1 MSKRK
6 QTWKA
11 AVSAAAIAASAMT
24 AFAATNI
31 TENVTLT
38 EDADWTSLGTVT
50 VAEGVT
56 IDLNGH
62 SLTVAG
68 LAGVGRIVDGDE
80 YRRVEY
86 IEAKQTGASQAA
98 NGGDKTQCI
107 DTGYRHNAKTE
118 VDVRVAYTGL
128 GNYQVV
134 YGARNTGNNATQ
146 FGAWVHGSVFM
157 KNACTGQASDSSNA
171 AANNKIYDI
180 HISKSGANTVTS
192 PDDAS
197 INYDLGN
204 GNGTDGNNTSGND
217 FLLAINQSNSSS
229 TGSWPCK
236 CKVWFCK
243 IYDNGT
249 LVRNFVPVVRKPDG
263 EAGFFDTVNNQFYG
277 KKNAN
282 AEALVAGPTISG
294 GLHLVI
300 SPDATYDLSGLE
312 IDAECISEGGTLT
325 GDIDWSGLPNLT
337 VESGATID
345 LAGHKL
351 YVSSVS
357 GSGTITDSVGTAL
370 SGYER
375 LEFIKSTGTQYID
388 TAYLHD
394 NTTKV
399 DMRIQFDS
407 VSPQWQS
414 FYGARNSKGDTERG
428 FSMWLNYAKFRRAFG
443 EAAANIDSHTVT
455 TSTIY
460 DIHLEKSGACTA
472 TPVGGEAI
480 VLGTGKQGASLVYN
494 NIGYTD
500 YLFAINQYGTVSG
513 KDIWSPS
520 FLTSAK
526 LYSCKMYHG
535 TTLARDFVPAKR
547 GDVLGLLDLAQGV
560 FYTNAGSGKFT
571 AGTVVATT
579 PGGELRIA
587 VAEGKTVEIS
597 ETALCGT
604 LKLVKTGEGTLVM
617 SKASQGYAGGTDV
630 QGGTLKGGA
639 AALVFGAEKTDVAV
653 GSAGNVDLNGNANLA
668 AYGWTVSGGGTIV
681 NGGAAI
687 ASSLAVS
694 GVFSPVVTTGNFG
707 ATLSDGATLDFTQW
721 MGAFP
726 VASPAISY
734 ASGANI
740 ALKLE
745 PATTA
750 ITALAR
756 SRDAE
761 TGRRNGYLL
770 SWDAIPAGVTFS
782 PDAAT
787 RARFRVVPDES
798 GLRMSFKAGFCI
810 IIK

>member
-1 MSKRK
+1 MATMKTEGCKPRVRFCVK
-6 QTWKA
+6 GA
-11 AVSAAAIAASAMT
+11 LVAAALCAL
-24 AFAATNI
+24 AFTPSYAATNI

-38 EDADWTSLGTVT
+38 EDADWTEFGTVT
-50 VAEGVT
+50 VAAGATVN
-56 IDLNGH
+56 LNGH
-62 SLTVAG
+62 SLRVVG
-68 LAGVGRIVDGDE
+68 LAGAGRIVDGDI

-86 IEAKQTGASQAA
+86 IQADQNGAV
-98 NGGDKTQCI
+98 QCI

-118 VDVRVAYTGL
+118 VDVRVAYTAP

-134 YGARNTGNNATQ
+134 YGARNTSDNDTQ
-146 FGAWVHGSVFM
+146 FGVWLNGSKFM
-157 KNACTGQASDSSNA
+157 RQTCQKSASTPASGYGVT
-171 AANNKIYDI
+171 ANRVYDI
-180 HISKSGANTVTS
+180 HISKSGANTVAS
-192 PDDAS
+192 PEDS
-197 INYDLGN
+197 SVNYDLAN
-204 GNGTDGNNTSGND
+204 GNGVDGNNTSGND

-249 LVRNFVPVVRKPDG
+249 LVRDFVPVVRKPDG

-357 GSGTITDSVGTAL
+357 GSGTITDSVGTTL
-370 SGYER
+370 SGFER
-375 LEFIKSTGTQYID
+375 IEYLQASGTQYID
-388 TAYLHD
+388 TGYIHD
-394 NTTKV
+394 NSTKV
-399 DMRIQFDS
+399 DMRIKFDS
-407 VSPQWQS
+407 VSQDYQS
-414 FYGARNSKGDTERG
+414 FYGARNSKTDTEKG
-428 FSMWLNYAKFRRAFG
+428 FSMWLNKAKFRRAFG
-443 EAAANIDSHTVT
+443 GSAGNIDSHTVS

-460 DIHLEKSGACTA
+460 DIHLDKSGACTA
-472 TPVGGEAI
+472 TPEGGEAI
-480 VLGTGKQGASLVYN
+480 DLGSGTQGDSLA
-494 NIGYTD
+494 YTD
-500 YLFAINQYGTVSG
+500 YLFAINQYVVTAAYTGW
-513 KDIWSPS
+513 KAD
-520 FLTSAK
+520 FLTRAK
-526 LYSCKMYHG
+526 LYSCKIYSG
-535 TTLARDFVPAKR
+535 TALVRDFIPVR
-547 GDVLGLLDLAQGV
+547 RTSDGVLGLLDLAQGV

-668 AYGWTVSGGGTIV
+668 AYGWTVADGGTIV
-681 NGGAAI
+681 NGGAVI

-694 GVFSPVVTTGNFG
+694 GVFSPVVTTGDF
-707 ATLSDGATLDFTQW
+707 AASLSDGATLDFTKW
-721 MGAFP
+721 TGEFP
-726 VASPAISY
+726 VASPAITFV
-734 ASGANI
+734 SGANI

-756 SRDAE
+756 SKDAE
-761 TGRRNGYLL
+761 TGKPNGYLF
-770 SWDAIPAGVTFS
+770 SWDSPPTDVAFS
-782 PDAAT
+782 SDAAT
-787 RARFRVVPDES
+787 RARFRVVPDEN
-798 GLRMSFKAGFCI
+798 GLRVSLKAGICI
-810 IIK
+810 IIR